1 MAGSVSL
8 VPSSRALVTCKRIG
22 WFTEEMMN
30 RREENGMENH
40 TSHLWKSVIT
50 NEWRRFYGCFSSSSV
65 IFVFVFIYVSVWKP
79 TQRETDRESAMA
91 IVTRD
96 YTAALEALSS
106 LITKKTR
113 GDGSNRGD
121 AFHLMSHYVQVGK

>member
-1 MAGSVSL
+1 
-8 VPSSRALVTCKRIG
+8 
-22 WFTEEMMN
+22 
-30 RREENGMENH
+30 
-40 TSHLWKSVIT
+40 
-50 NEWRRFYGCFSSSSV
+50 
-65 IFVFVFIYVSVWKP
+65 
-79 TQRETDRESAMA
+79 MA